1 MKLLEVMLGDSVGIL
16 SLLTVVFAIAM
27 MLFLGAFF
35 LFGSGKN
42 KGDSK

>member
-16 SLLTVVFAIAM
+16 SLLTVVFAILII
-27 MLFLGAFF
+27 LFLGAFF
-35 LFGSGKN
+35 LFGSDKS